1 MFRIDEYKVF
11 ENISDEKLF
20 EKVIKKYKINKR
32 DIVSINI
39 IRKSVDCR
47 KKDNIHFSYSFAL

>member
-20 EKVIKKYKINKR
+20 EKVIKKYKINKG
-32 DIVSINI
+32 
-39 IRKSVDCR
+39 
-47 KKDNIHFSYSFAL
+47 LL